1 MSEVLKINGV
11 DFISYDLLCNIGSLA
26 GYSNIDYLKDSYSEM
41 PIFTNGAYNSPL
53 FSLDEDVDMFL
64 EKDNLGAEAIWLKVG
79 SRLDD
84 EISVCLENEPVLS
97 QKNMKKVEN
106 KLIERD
112 ALSNYTVLNEAISD
126 LPEKTKKDLSKALS
140 KDNSNFDWKG
150 VIEKS
155 IKESDDFYIQPIN
168 GSSEVSIVLH
178 MSNIKKEVF
187 EKEVSKESASI
198 IGVRKK
204 AKP

>member
-1 MSEVLKINGV
+1 
-11 DFISYDLLCNIGSLA
+11 
-26 GYSNIDYLKDSYSEM
+26 
-41 PIFTNGAYNSPL
+41 
-53 FSLDEDVDMFL
+53 
-64 EKDNLGAEAIWLKVG
+64 
-79 SRLDD
+79 
-84 EISVCLENEPVLS
+84 
-97 QKNMKKVEN
+97 MKKVEN